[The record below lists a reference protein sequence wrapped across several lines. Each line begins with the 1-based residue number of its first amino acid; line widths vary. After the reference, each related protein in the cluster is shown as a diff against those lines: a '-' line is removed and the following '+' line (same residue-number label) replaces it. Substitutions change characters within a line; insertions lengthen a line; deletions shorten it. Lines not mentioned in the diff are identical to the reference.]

1 MCLFVKCFYS
11 LITFKVGKVVAKHDQ
26 VVQRLEYLSQI

>member
-11 LITFKVGKVVAKHDQ
+11 LITLKVGKVVVKHDQ
-26 VVQRLEYLSQI
+26 AVPFLEHLSQI